1 MHALFWNLRGFGH
14 DGRRRQ
20 LIDYMRVEAI
30 DVVAIQETMC
40 TEFSLVELER
50 LSRHLFA
57 WHWLPSSGVTGHS
70 GGILLGVKD
79 ATFEVGS
86 MDRGTHFVSME
97 VWERDVNFKWE
108 IIVVYGPADHSR
120 SAAFLAELHA
130 KISSA
135 TLLVVVGG
143 DFNLL
148 RSAEEKNNS
157 RVDLAGMRRFNDW
170 VADPGLRELDRVG
183 ARFT

>member
-1 MHALFWNLRGFGH
+1 MRALFWNLRGFGH

-20 LIDYMRVEAI
+20 LIEYMREEAI
-30 DVVAIQETMC
+30 DVVAIQETMR
-40 TEFSLVELER
+40 TDFSLVELER

-57 WHWLPSSGVTGHS
+57 WHWLPSSGVSGHS

-86 MDRGTHFVSME
+86 MDRGSHFVSME

-108 IIVVYGPADHSR
+108 IIIVYGPADHSR

-135 TLLVVVGG
+135 TLPVVVGG

-148 RSAEEKNNS
+148 R
-157 RVDLAGMRRFNDW
+157 G
-170 VADPGLRELDRVG
+170 
-183 ARFT
+183 

>member
-1 MHALFWNLRGFGH
+1 MHALFWNLRGLGH
-14 DGRRRQ
+14 DGRRTQ
-20 LIDYMRVEAI
+20 LIDYMRDKSI
-30 DVVAIQETMC
+30 DVVAIQETMG
-40 TEFSLVELER
+40 TEFSLVELEH

-86 MDRGTHFVSME
+86 MDRGSHFVSME

-120 SAAFLAELHA
+120 SAAFLAELHS

-135 TLLVVVGG
+135 TLPVVAGG

-148 RSAEEKNNS
+148 RSP
-157 RVDLAGMRRFNDW
+157 RG
-170 VADPGLRELDRVG
+170 
-183 ARFT
+183 